1 MIERVGDTL
10 QLSGPLTLQ
19 TVKVLYDRG
28 LQADGSTSLV
38 IDLSQVEAVDSSGV
52 SLLLSWL
59 REAQRRNIT
68 VCFSNIPDNLMSLA
82 KLYGVADVLPLCGGS
97 AA

>member
-19 TVKVLYDRG
+19 TVKGLYDRG

-38 IDLSQVEAVDSSGV
+38 IDLAQVEAVDSSGV

-59 REAQRRNIT
+59 REAQRSNIALS
-68 VCFSNIPDNLMSLA
+68 FSNIPHNLMSLA
-82 KLYGVADVLPLCGGS
+82 KLYGVADLLPLSGGPS
-97 AA
+97 A

>member
-1 MIERVGDTL
+1 MITRDGDKL

-19 TVKVLYDRG
+19 TVKELYDRG
-28 LQADGSTSLV
+28 LQANGSTSLV
-38 IDLSQVEAVDSSGV
+38 IDLSRVESVDSSGV

-59 REAQRRNIT
+59 REAQRSNIN
-68 VCFSNIPDNLMSLA
+68 VSFSNIPHNLMSLA
-82 KLYGVADVLPLCGGS
+82 KLYGVADMLPLSGDS

>member
-1 MIERVGDTL
+1 MITRVGDKL

-19 TVKVLYDRG
+19 TVKALPDRG
-28 LQADGSTSLV
+28 LQANGSSSLV
-38 IDLSQVEAVDSSGV
+38 IDLSQVEGVDSAGV

-59 REAQRRNIT
+59 REAQRSNIH
-68 VCFSNIPDNLMSLA
+68 VSFSNIPHNLMSLA
-82 KLYGVADVLPLCGGS
+82 KLYGVADMLPVSGES